1 MGKVVG
7 WRLALK
13 HVWQEQTNKN
23 CGGRRRSLAVSE
35 EVMSIV
41 VDVNRVSDICESS
54 SRRTR
59 DESVFEKLKKAAGH
73 IEELYKLIAEEQN
86 ILGHFD
92 EVPFCETPLH
102 VAAENGKT
110 HFAMELLTLKP
121 SLALKLNVSGFS
133 PVHLAL
139 QNFLNKTKI

>member
-1 MGKVVG
+1 
-7 WRLALK
+7 
-13 HVWQEQTNKN
+13 
-23 CGGRRRSLAVSE
+23 
-35 EVMSIV
+35 MSIV

-133 PVHLAL
+133 PTREWIARTDGTYFQRNRIKPAAFV
-139 QNFLNKTKI
+139 FPWINKKP

>member
-1 MGKVVG
+1 
-7 WRLALK
+7 
-13 HVWQEQTNKN
+13 
-23 CGGRRRSLAVSE
+23 
-35 EVMSIV
+35 MSIV

-121 SLALKLNVSGFS
+121 SLSLKLNVSGFI